1 MLRNFCSDIQMLMG
15 EFDEDDV
22 SEAERYRLTVGSF
35 RIDRLYW
42 KKNSMS
48 ILEILNYL
56 DNSRENLNYVF

>member
-1 MLRNFCSDIQMLMG
+1 MLMG

-42 KKNSMS
+42 KK
-48 ILEILNYL
+48 IQ
-56 DNSRENLNYVF
+56 